1 MLELYCSNYYYNY
14 QRHAFLKIPAI
25 FIINEIF
32 TMVILATKFSR
43 QFKSRQLKPNQ
54 LTKKA
59 LRGSFII
66 LAASTLFACNQADI
80 KADSSAADM
89 NSAQTQVSVNNT
101 SADNLENTNQ
111 SATINAK
118 AQHSDLLKNVSA
130 TVYKD
135 VNCGCCKDWIE
146 HAQNHGLTAT
156 SQHPKDLSLFKDR
169 YGVPTEMR
177 SCHTAV
183 TTDGYVFE
191 GHVPA
196 KYVAQFL
203 ANPPAQAIG
212 LAVPGMPVGS
222 PGMEYQGQFAPYQI
236 MQINKDG
243 TNQVYADIESAEQQ
257 L

>member
-1 MLELYCSNYYYNY
+1 
-14 QRHAFLKIPAI
+14 
-25 FIINEIF
+25 
-32 TMVILATKFSR
+32 MVILANKFGR
-43 QFKSRQLKPNQ
+43 QSKSGQRKPNQ
-54 LTKKA
+54 LVKKA
-59 LRGSFII
+59 LRGSLMIV
-66 LAASTLFACNQADI
+66 AVSTLFACNQADI
-80 KADSSAADM
+80 KANANVDIKANANVDTEAGTNVDSGTASL
-89 NSAQTQVSVNNT
+89 NSAQTQVSMNNT
-101 SADNLENTNQ
+101 SIDNVENTNQ

-118 AQHSDLLKNVSA
+118 AQHSNLLKNVSA

-146 HAQNHGLTAT
+146 HAQNNGLTAT

-212 LAVPGMPVGS
+212 LAVPGMPKGS